1 MIRCITNGIVLT
13 MNSDREI
20 IDSGAVVIENNL
32 IKDYGSIEE
41 IKKKYE
47 FDEVIDAEGGI
58 IMPGFING
66 HCHVSMSIFKGIGED
81 VPDRLRKFLFP
92 LEEKL
97 VDKEL
102 VYKGA
107 KLSIAEMLLAGV
119 TTFVD
124 MYYYEDEVAKAAK
137 EMGIRCIAGESTLN
151 KNTPDSEIPY
161 GGIDYA
167 KSFIEKWKDD
177 ELITPAI
184 APHATYTNDAEH
196 LKIIDE
202 ISKKYE
208 VPILMH
214 ISEMDFEIKMFSEEH
229 NMTPTEYLESIGF
242 LSNRIIGAHFTYM
255 TENDIEILKKHDVGV
270 VHNVTSNAKSARVIS
285 PVLEMRE
292 AGIRVGL
299 GTDGPMSSNHQDI
312 ISVMHQYTKVQKI
325 NCGDRSK
332 ATAIGAVEMGTID
345 GARSINMDDTI
356 GSIEKGKKADII
368 IVETSTPNMTPLYN
382 CYSNLVY
389 SAYPSNVVFTMVNGQ
404 VLVKNKELIR
414 SNLKEIIND
423 ANGLKDKVYSVVG
436 PQQ

>member
-1 MIRCITNGIVLT
+1 MMKCITNGIVLT
-13 MNSDREI
+13 MNNDRTI
-20 IDSGAVVIENNL
+20 IESGSVVVEDNI
-32 IKDYGSIEE
+32 IKDYGTIEE
-41 IKKKYE
+41 MSKKYV

-81 VPDRLRKFLFP
+81 VADRLRKFLFP

-97 VDKEL
+97 VDEEL

-124 MYYYEDEVAKAAK
+124 MYYFEDEVAKAAK

-151 KNTPDSEIPY
+151 KNTPDSEEAY
-161 GGIDYA
+161 GGIEYA
-167 KSFIEKWKDD
+167 KWFIEKWKGDD
-177 ELITPAI
+177 LITPAI

-196 LKIIDE
+196 LGIIDE

-214 ISEMDFEIKMFSEEH
+214 ISEMDFEIKMFREEH

-242 LSNRIIGAHFTYM
+242 LSDRIIGAHFTYM
-255 TENDIEILKKHDVGV
+255 TDKDIEILKKYDVGV

-285 PVLEMRE
+285 PVLDMRK
-292 AGIRVGL
+292 AGVRVGL

-325 NCGDRSK
+325 SCGDRTK
-332 ATAIGAVEMGTID
+332 ATAIGAVEMATID
-345 GARSINMDDTI
+345 GAKSINMDKSI
-356 GSIEKGKKADII
+356 GSIEIGKKADII
-368 IVETSTPNMTPLYN
+368 VVETATPNMTPLYN

-389 SAYPSNVVFTMVNGQ
+389 SAYPSNVTFTMVNGE
-404 VLVKNKELIR
+404 VLVKDKKLVKSDI
-414 SNLKEIIND
+414 KKIIFD
-423 ANGLKDKVYSVVG
+423 ANGLKEKVYKVVG